1 MAIRFSIVRS
11 LLCGMILAPAATSAA
26 QKIPSQLAF
35 MKPVTIVGR
44 TAPTGSQASSAQVV
58 ASYQL
63 ACGESFR
70 GVVIREVAP
79 GISRTSAARAPAQLP
94 TLEVA
99 VLVDRKEAFCSSL
112 PKTVTFEVPVKVGAK
127 VRSIKLR
134 EPRRMTLEAALDIA
148 TSDAGLSIGWQ
159 TSCRPIMGVLL
170 RPVLQGGAP
179 KLEVAL
185 VRSSRDD
192 SGTASP
198 LNCSRE
204 VEQINLSTVDFAADA
219 LVLGQRPGKIE
230 SSYFLR
236 LAAPQ
241 SISTSQHGRLEVK
254 WSQSCRERALGIVF
268 LGDRGEDVAVVSAVV
283 PSAVCQ
289 GAKRSN
295 VVTTVSGFSVS
306 RGYLLKPASP
316 DMVADLGATFKFNYS
331 VIPAARVE
339 PNSSDELGNIAV
351 LNKSPLC
358 GTSLGVIAAGDTYGN
373 ISLGVLVGSPESVCM
388 VSGQSGVDRLQAPLV
403 PLQMAPAPRIFGLR
417 VFGNTFN

>member
-1 MAIRFSIVRS
+1 MAIRFLIIR
-11 LLCGMILAPAATSAA
+11 LAICGMILVPAATSEA

-44 TAPTGSQASSAQVV
+44 TAPSSSKASSSQVV
-58 ASYQL
+58 AGYQL

-79 GISRTSAARAPAQLP
+79 SISRISAASASAKLP

-112 PKTVTFEVPVKVGAK
+112 PKTVTFEVPVKVGIK
-127 VRSIKLR
+127 VRPIKLR
-134 EPRRMTLEAALDIA
+134 EPRRMTLEAALDVA

-159 TSCRPIMGVLL
+159 TACRPITGVLL

-192 SGTASP
+192 SGVTSP

-204 VEQINLSTVDFAADA
+204 VEHINLSTVDFAADS

-241 SISTSQHGRLEVK
+241 SISTSQHGRLQVK
-254 WSQSCRERALGIVF
+254 WSQSCRERALGVVF
-268 LGDRGEDVAVVSAVV
+268 LGDRGEDVAVVTAVV
-283 PSAVCQ
+283 PSTVCQ
-289 GAKRSN
+289 GAKSST
-295 VVTTVSGFSVS
+295 VVTTVRGFSVS
-306 RGYLLKPASP
+306 RAYLLKPASA
-316 DMVADLGATFKFNYS
+316 DMVADLGATFKYNYS

-339 PNSSDELGNIAV
+339 PNGSDELGNIAV

-358 GTSLGVIAAGDTYGN
+358 GTSLGVIAAGDLYGN
-373 ISLGVLVGSPESVCM
+373 ISLGILVGSPESVCM
-388 VSGQSGVDRLQAPLV
+388 VSGQIGIDRLQAPLV
-403 PLQMAPAPRIFGLR
+403 LSQMAPAPRIFGLR